1 MLSIGKEFADEM
13 IEHAQED
20 DPNECC
26 GILSGDDETIKKL
39 YRITNSTPSPFRYQ
53 MDPQDFLNAMQDG
66 DNNGWDM
73 LAFYHSHTHS
83 PAYPSKTDVRMA
95 LESWML
101 DVYYVLVSLE
111 NKDEP
116 QIRAFHIDEEGE
128 ITEEEYQV
136 V

>member
-13 IEHAQED
+13 IAHSQEH

-26 GILSGDDETIKKL
+26 GILSGNDETVKKL
-39 YRITNSTPSPFRYQ
+39 YRITNATPSPFRYQ

-83 PAYPSKTDVRMA
+83 PAYPSQTDVRMA

-101 DVYYVLVSLE
+101 DVYYILVSLE
-111 NKDEP
+111 NKAEP

-136 V
+136 I

>member
-1 MLSIGKEFADEM
+1 MLSIRKEFANEM
-13 IEHAQED
+13 IAHSQED

-39 YRITNSTPSPFRYQ
+39 YRITNATPSWARYR

-83 PAYPSKTDVRMA
+83 PAYPSQTDVRMA

>member
-1 MLSIGKEFADEM
+1 MLSIGKEFANEM
-13 IEHAQED
+13 IAHSQED

-39 YRITNSTPSPFRYQ
+39 YRITNSTHSPFRYP
-53 MDPQDFLNAMQDG
+53 MHPQDFLNAMQDG

-83 PAYPSKTDVRMA
+83 PAYPSQTDVRMA

-128 ITEEEYQV
+128 VTEEEYQV